1 MPLEILISVLWKFI
15 ELNESLG
22 MIEKRFCVFHTFVCL
37 QFPEEVV
44 KMQIPEQHFWGV
56 IWVSISEEGPWE
68 VSAAG
73 LRTTLWAWLKFSKSQ
88 NNMEDFFKK

>member
-1 MPLEILISVLWKFI
+1 MPLEILTSVLWKFI

-56 IWVSISEEGPWE
+56 IWVSISEECPWE